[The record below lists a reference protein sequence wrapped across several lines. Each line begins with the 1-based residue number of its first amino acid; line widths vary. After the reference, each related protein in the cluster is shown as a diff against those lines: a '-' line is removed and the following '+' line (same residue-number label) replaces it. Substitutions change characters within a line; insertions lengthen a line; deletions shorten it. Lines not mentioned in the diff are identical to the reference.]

1 MLCFLSNGVY
11 GSDNKKYTVGSTNN
25 EIDAMTKEFAQCL
38 YLLASSVAF
47 TQLFLLM
54 RASLHIYT
62 NINSH
67 VHKQVNVSTRLMKY
81 IKTQHNTLIMQHP
94 YHFTRHLLCDCH
106 RTLNNKYTISFVLTL
121 HLLTLRLLFNGLL
134 MILSHGKYFKAY
146 KTNKDK
152 NIFDLGA
159 TVQNHK
165 AGIIDQL
172 KLMFSLCVLV
182 T

>member
-1 MLCFLSNGVY
+1 
-11 GSDNKKYTVGSTNN
+11 
-25 EIDAMTKEFAQCL
+25 
-38 YLLASSVAF
+38 
-47 TQLFLLM
+47 
-54 RASLHIYT
+54 
-62 NINSH
+62 
-67 VHKQVNVSTRLMKY
+67 MK
-81 IKTQHNTLIMQHP
+81 HP
-94 YHFTRHLLCDCH
+94 YHFTRQLLCDCH
-106 RTLNNKYTISFVLTL
+106 RTLIDKYKISFLLTL
-121 HLLTLRLLFNGLL
+121 HPLTLWLLRNGLL

-152 NIFDLGA
+152 NIFDLVA